1 MRLVFRADANRE
13 LGAGHVMRSL
23 ALATEAINRG
33 YTCFFVGE
41 IRDLNWVKKAVN
53 ELGFTKVFEKPFF
66 FNPDSETDVLVL
78 DSYNLSP
85 QHPQLQKEN
94 WQFVVVI
101 GDAVTPAFKCDLFI
115 HPGIDDHWIN
125 DTGKSLVG
133 FDYVMFR
140 PEIQIARDNKSKQNE
155 ILNILV
161 SGGGGDAFGF
171 SEVIG
176 RELDKID
183 LNFVAHFFSSSPVKS
198 LRGKDFRNYPIGSE
212 IDYVRTLANIAI
224 TTASTSSLEF
234 IAAEIP
240 TAIVCTVDN
249 QQEYFDELRSRGLAL
264 AIGTFS
270 KGDGWVINSNDLQ
283 ELITSKRKQE
293 DLINAISGKFD
304 FLGPRRIMD
313 YIEKLNG
320 SSVK

>member
-13 LGAGHVMRSL
+13 MGAGHVMRSL
-23 ALATEAINRG
+23 ALAIEAINRG
-33 YTCFFVGE
+33 HTCFFVGE
-41 IRDLNWVKKAVN
+41 IRDLNWVKAAVKKV
-53 ELGFTKVFEKPFF
+53 GFAKVFENPIL

-85 QHPQLQKEN
+85 QHPQLQKEI
-94 WQFVVVI
+94 WQLVVVI
-101 GDAVTPAFKCDLFI
+101 GDAFTPAFKCDLFI
-115 HPGIDDHWIN
+115 HPGIDDHWIIN
-125 DTGKSLVG
+125 PDKSLVG
-133 FDYVMFR
+133 FDYVLFR
-140 PEIQIARDNKSKQNE
+140 PEIQFARDNKSNQNE
-155 ILNILV
+155 FLNIVV

-198 LRGKDFRNYPIGSE
+198 FKGKDFRNYPMGPE

-249 QQEYFDELRSRGLAL
+249 QQEYYDELSSRGLAL
-264 AIGTFS
+264 AIGTF
-270 KGDGWVINSNDLQ
+270 KKDDGWVIDSNDLQ

-293 DLINAISGKFD
+293 DFITAISGKFD
-304 FLGPRRIMD
+304 FLGPRRIID
-313 YIEKLNG
+313 CIETLTE
-320 SSVK
+320 SSIK

>member
-13 LGAGHVMRSL
+13 IGAGHVMRSL

-33 YTCFFVGE
+33 HRCIFVGE
-41 IRDLNWVKKAVN
+41 IRDLNWVKEAVKKV
-53 ELGFTKVFEKPFF
+53 GFAKVFENSIF

-85 QHPQLQKEN
+85 QHPQLRKEF
-94 WQFVVVI
+94 WRLVVVI

-115 HPGIDDHWIN
+115 HPGIDDHWII
-125 DTGKSLVG
+125 DSQKSLVG
-133 FDYVMFR
+133 FDYVMLR
-140 PEIQIARDNKSKQNE
+140 PEIKIARDNKSDHNE
-155 ILNILV
+155 ILNVVV

-198 LRGKDFRNYPIGSE
+198 FRGKDFRNYPIGPE
-212 IDYVRTLANIAI
+212 LDYIRTLANIAI

-249 QQEYFDELRSRGLAL
+249 QKEYFDGLSSRGLAL

-270 KGDGWVINSNDLQ
+270 KGAGWEIDSNELQ

-293 DLINAISGKFD
+293 DLISAISGKFD
-304 FLGPRRIMD
+304 FLGPQRIID
-313 YIEKLNG
+313 YIETLNK
-320 SSVK
+320 SSIK